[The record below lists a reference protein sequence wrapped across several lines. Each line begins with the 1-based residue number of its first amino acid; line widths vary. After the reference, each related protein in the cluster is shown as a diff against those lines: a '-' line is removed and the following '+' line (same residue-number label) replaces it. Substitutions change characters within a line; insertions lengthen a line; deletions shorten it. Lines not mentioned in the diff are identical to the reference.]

1 MSAADFNQYL
11 GAGKLAASL
20 HFVRGYDVTYDS
32 TTNSDSIEVTL
43 FQFATPADA
52 ANFKAGFIPGGPIS
66 SRADQVIPGALR
78 VQGDRDEVRR
88 RLLSLLQ
95 AQGWVERRK
104 AVELLGLMGDTAAVP
119 EIAAMLDDPNEEVRW
134 QAASMLRGYKT
145 QYSIARLRAA
155 LTDSA
160 WAVRARAAEAL
171 GRLGAIEAAVDFAP
185 LLQSD
190 MPRER
195 CDAVYSLYL
204 MNIERGA
211 PEVHTLM
218 YARGRVSDSI
228 IFVLEVL
235 EGREPAD
242 YIVAQL
248 NSADS
253 NRREKAAYFVSRR
266 EIAEALENL
275 AYLLDDPVDDVL
287 IIAMQSIAEL
297 NGIEYLDRI
306 QSRTTHPTPFVRVIA
321 ALCCQLLGAK
331 SAIPSLRPLLEDLD
345 SEVRY
350 ATVRSL
356 GALGASA
363 EADRMAN
370 LLFDPVEKVRWQA
383 AFALG
388 RVGDESVLEL
398 LERAGSDPST
408 DVALAADVRS
418 SPRQHAG
425 ENNRQTDLIC
435 TPQLSSAKGPRAKQ
449 NGGSVSVSAG
459 SPCHLS
465 GPVRML
471 ADQSHGGKCSRLS
484 SDHGRLATE
493 PALPQQRQRT
503 HRRAWTAA
511 CFVEPV
517 QAVWPFQC

>member
-155 LTDSA
+155 LTDS
-160 WAVRARAAEAL
+160 
-171 GRLGAIEAAVDFAP
+171 

-408 DVALAADVRS
+408 DVALAAAAAAMDIR
-418 SPRQHAG
+418 R
-425 ENNRQTDLIC
+425 
-435 TPQLSSAKGPRAKQ
+435 
-449 NGGSVSVSAG
+449 
-459 SPCHLS
+459 
-465 GPVRML
+465 
-471 ADQSHGGKCSRLS
+471 RLS
-484 SDHGRLATE
+484 L
-493 PALPQQRQRT
+493 
-503 HRRAWTAA
+503 
-511 CFVEPV
+511 
-517 QAVWPFQC
+517 

>member
-408 DVALAADVRS
+408 DVALAAAAAAMDIR
-418 SPRQHAG
+418 R
-425 ENNRQTDLIC
+425 
-435 TPQLSSAKGPRAKQ
+435 
-449 NGGSVSVSAG
+449 
-459 SPCHLS
+459 
-465 GPVRML
+465 
-471 ADQSHGGKCSRLS
+471 RLS
-484 SDHGRLATE
+484 L
-493 PALPQQRQRT
+493 
-503 HRRAWTAA
+503 
-511 CFVEPV
+511 
-517 QAVWPFQC
+517 